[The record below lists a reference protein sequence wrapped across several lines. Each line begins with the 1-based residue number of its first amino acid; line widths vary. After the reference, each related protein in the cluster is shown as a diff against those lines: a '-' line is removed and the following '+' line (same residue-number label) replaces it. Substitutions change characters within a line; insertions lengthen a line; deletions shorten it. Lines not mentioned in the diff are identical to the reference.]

1 MNLTP
6 YHRRKQFERKTLRKH
21 LRQSWNEIQLFGI
34 SEILEA
40 TDKLITV
47 SEHNESKYKYA
58 KFLNDLQ

>member
-1 MNLTP
+1 MNNTP

-21 LRQSWNEIQLFGI
+21 LRKSWNEIQLFGI

-47 SEHNESKYKYA
+47 SEHNENKYKYA
-58 KFLNDLQ
+58 KFLNDLP